1 MREIYGSFAA
11 KCSTSEHSLLFGVEE
26 IVFSG
31 VLGFFL
37 HKTQVPIVSE
47 SVADE
52 SESKQGLV
60 PLSAALKSN
69 FPPG

>member
-1 MREIYGSFAA
+1 MKEIYGSFTA
-11 KCSTSEHSLLFGVEE
+11 KCSTSEHSLLFGAEE

-31 VLGFFL
+31 VLQ
-37 HKTQVPIVSE
+37 KTQVPIVSE
-47 SVADE
+47 SMADE
-52 SESKQGLV
+52 SESKQSLM